1 VTSRSSPK
9 GVVADT
15 DDDGVSDAQEDFD
28 GDNLTTAEESDA
40 GTIPVRADS
49 DQDRLRDDRE
59 LDLGTDPLDSDTDG
73 DGLLDG
79 EEVEMGT
86 DPLSADSD
94 GDGVPD
100 DNETYTTTTT
110 NETVNASVA
119 VTGEGNVASDV
130 EVTADTRPQFEAEL
144 VDNLTRSPTV
154 SFETDREFENA
165 TISIQYDDTGLPEAN
180 ETQQLALF
188 RYNESLQ
195 MFVPLNSTVDAAN
208 DTVFAETPHFSS
220 YAVLSTTAF
229 QSAFGNE
236 GLRSEAGVE
245 ENWAKTYDFTG
256 EDAEEFWNGSGRV
269 ENGAVIVESKSVEE
283 RDSQI
288 NWEEYEIESLALSV
302 VYQQVTP
309 DSVYLI
315 DRQVRPIND
324 SDKGMQEQDRY
335 MLYAINRSSGEIRWH
350 KNVTNS
356 FYFEGFEIDDSRLY
370 LANSSSIQTLSNRN
384 GSVVWRRDD
393 LNIER
398 GPIRIRIPDFGT
410 DSPATELVN
419 ESIVLNTESG
429 LTALHREDGQT
440 AWEQN
445 FEGSYYEPRGIV
457 AQDVDYLYALS
468 ENWGFEPQE
477 ERCSPEVTTSEI
489 ETNEF
494 HCSPDLTPELVRIN
508 SSTGTINGS
517 VDIEEEVRAISNGI
531 VISTND
537 KDGVVT
543 GYDLS
548 SGKKLWTRNYDSSRL
563 GSSDITVTNETLVLL
578 NRDGEYSNLSAF
590 DLETGNPLWEQR
602 DISSDP
608 VILTSV
614 EGYAFVGRPR
624 SLRITNR
631 SSGQLIAFNETTG
644 TLVFNETVSD
654 VSPSEYESVMDVP
667 VFPTDS
673 NSSGSSWGQTTEDP
687 QRDGIIVTERSQ
699 GALFGFG
706 IHQSGELETIRIAPE
721 SIEEPLPSGSN
732 DFGETSATYEREI
745 TIDNRDQATI
755 QFLLKTT
762 VSRANGSATIELVGE
777 NGRTITVASAGDST
791 DDNNSLR
798 TPGGFIRDQDGG
810 GDAGT
815 PQGRYVTVDADVSA
829 LTGQTVTVRLR
840 TEGNASLRL
849 RGIQLKY
856 ALPNRDTDDD
866 GLIDRLERDGVDHGV
881 TCSWEDG
888 CGTGRTTSTSPYSTD
903 TDGDGLGD
911 WQEVGDFVSETFTV
925 EMTPGDSDTGSRVI
939 GDDNSTVRIFTVR
952 YFKLQSNPTVVDS
965 DGDGLNDRVE
975 VTSNWAVNY
984 TATPSATEAVIEA
997 RKNNNSGLRYFVNRT
1012 GSSDPMDP
1020 DTDRDDIGDSREV
1033 LLGTN
1038 PSDDDTDGDS
1048 IRDAEEFEQNQD
1060 PTLHDASSPN
1070 VEILGID
1077 TTTYSTTNVR
1087 YRVTFRVTDDSGV
1100 DTVSVSR
1107 GRYGEEVE
1115 VDGDSSTGARTISF
1129 TDRSSEATET
1139 IEAYTL
1145 GPSVLVQTADVH
1157 GNSHARRYRGPNA
1170 IAQLATEFGPGNG
1183 GYAEK
1188 GRIEFI
1194 AIVSGL
1200 AYSIAKQSQKTY
1212 EGALELLT
1220 TTYDVV
1226 TNPKQ
1231 TLVRAVETIRSL
1243 TLDVDI
1249 SVEKIKRFIEA
1260 QRQSLVSAQRTQNPF
1275 DANPEA
1281 GFRSNNRTFATG
1293 WYSGYAVGIGL
1304 SMILGEVAI
1313 TRAVT
1318 VLAQRSS
1325 KVATL
1330 VRWKRQTEEYLFGV
1344 ASDQIGKVSALT
1356 TRATKRV
1363 GSSAARAVYK
1373 RLPASTQGKV
1383 IRRVES
1389 GDSELSD
1396 AVLSIASRE
1405 DQSGELLEYVAKGD
1419 TGSVR
1424 TLEALRDAESPESI
1438 RTLLDLDTGTQRQL
1452 VREYTQGDL
1461 SRDELQ
1467 DALDQ
1472 LQRFP
1477 DNERSRIQT
1486 LLRQT
1491 GSDGTRLV
1499 AQAESETIQDL
1510 APGGSVSLGRGA
1522 DEDIAAFRRVISQS
1536 VDSTGPDA
1544 PASYAQL
1551 RETLDTL
1558 EQIQPGLQSSAR
1570 RLIRQG
1576 REPAM
1581 EFIADTDAS
1590 VLRQLLANNE
1600 YSVNDLGMVTRRYAD
1615 LNEIEQSA
1623 FSQRLLEVDRERRDE
1638 LLQFMTNKQLKRSWG
1653 TLVDFDLSDQALEF
1667 RRLYRSVRDSPEFTN
1682 PRQLARQ
1689 LGGQLIQLN
1698 RKLSDKNKLQP
1709 GARIGFEDIERVVY
1723 PEQVLEDSSRV
1734 GYLLQTNKWADDV
1747 SLDGDGMHD
1756 FKHIV
1761 ARHADSSSSDDYDW
1775 PVTPGIEADPNDAD
1789 LFPASLSP
1797 EEIKDVIEI
1806 TIKHGDF
1813 GENSGEFIYSG
1824 PKLDQYG
1831 IQNQVVVRWNSQSG
1845 EIQSAFVE
1853 DSDNVDQNIVLNI
1866 R

>member
-1 VTSRSSPK
+1 
-9 GVVADT
+9 
-15 DDDGVSDAQEDFD
+15 
-28 GDNLTTAEESDA
+28 
-40 GTIPVRADS
+40 
-49 DQDRLRDDRE
+49 
-59 LDLGTDPLDSDTDG
+59 
-73 DGLLDG
+73 
-79 EEVEMGT
+79 M
-86 DPLSADSD
+86 
-94 GDGVPD
+94 
-100 DNETYTTTTT
+100 
-110 NETVNASVA
+110 
-119 VTGEGNVASDV
+119 
-130 EVTADTRPQFEAEL
+130 
-144 VDNLTRSPTV
+144 
-154 SFETDREFENA
+154 
-165 TISIQYDDTGLPEAN
+165 
-180 ETQQLALF
+180 
-188 RYNESLQ
+188 
-195 MFVPLNSTVDAAN
+195 
-208 DTVFAETPHFSS
+208 
-220 YAVLSTTAF
+220 
-229 QSAFGNE
+229 
-236 GLRSEAGVE
+236 
-245 ENWAKTYDFTG
+245 
-256 EDAEEFWNGSGRV
+256 
-269 ENGAVIVESKSVEE
+269 
-283 RDSQI
+283 
-288 NWEEYEIESLALSV
+288 
-302 VYQQVTP
+302 
-309 DSVYLI
+309 
-315 DRQVRPIND
+315 
-324 SDKGMQEQDRY
+324 
-335 MLYAINRSSGEIRWH
+335 
-350 KNVTNS
+350 
-356 FYFEGFEIDDSRLY
+356 
-370 LANSSSIQTLSNRN
+370 
-384 GSVVWRRDD
+384 
-393 LNIER
+393 
-398 GPIRIRIPDFGT
+398 
-410 DSPATELVN
+410 
-419 ESIVLNTESG
+419 
-429 LTALHREDGQT
+429 
-440 AWEQN
+440 
-445 FEGSYYEPRGIV
+445 
-457 AQDVDYLYALS
+457 
-468 ENWGFEPQE
+468 
-477 ERCSPEVTTSEI
+477 
-489 ETNEF
+489 
-494 HCSPDLTPELVRIN
+494 
-508 SSTGTINGS
+508 
-517 VDIEEEVRAISNGI
+517 
-531 VISTND
+531 
-537 KDGVVT
+537 
-543 GYDLS
+543 
-548 SGKKLWTRNYDSSRL
+548 
-563 GSSDITVTNETLVLL
+563 
-578 NRDGEYSNLSAF
+578 
-590 DLETGNPLWEQR
+590 
-602 DISSDP
+602 
-608 VILTSV
+608 
-614 EGYAFVGRPR
+614 
-624 SLRITNR
+624 
-631 SSGQLIAFNETTG
+631 
-644 TLVFNETVSD
+644 
-654 VSPSEYESVMDVP
+654 
-667 VFPTDS
+667 
-673 NSSGSSWGQTTEDP
+673 
-687 QRDGIIVTERSQ
+687 IVTERSQ

-745 TIDNRDQATI
+745 TIDDRDQATI

-939 GDDNSTVRIFTVR
+939 GDDNSTVRTFTVR

-1157 GNSHARRYRGPNA
+1157 GNSHARRYRGPNS
-1170 IAQLATEFGPGNG
+1170 IAQLAAEFGPGNG

-1318 VLAQRSS
+1318 VLAQHSS

-1363 GSSAARAVYK
+1363 GSSAARAVYE

-1383 IRRVES
+1383 FRRVES

-1590 VLRQLLANNE
+1590 VLRQLLA
-1600 YSVNDLGMVTRRYAD
+1600 SDDLTIDELSIATRRYGE
-1615 LNEIEQSA
+1615 LNVNARTQ
-1623 FSQRLLEVDRERRDE
+1623 FSNQLGTLDRESR
-1638 LLQFMTNKQLKRSWG
+1638 LA
-1653 TLVDFDLSDQALEF
+1653 LVK
-1667 RRLYRSVRDSPEFTN
+1667 FTHRIDDRGF
-1682 PRQLARQ
+1682 RQLATSKDFDDISSVATKIEELNGPARDFYYELVEDGSSNGFKFVNQYSAEQLKELQTAVESGVVSKARMQSFIRDVRDDKLRSFKGLIDSTPATIRDLPELVGGANRDAVKLVNNLAPRKVGPLLELDQSEISTLTNAVYRQ
-1689 LGGQLIQLN
+1689 
-1698 RKLSDKNKLQP
+1698 KLDGINDVVSVGITP
-1709 GARIGFEDIERVVY
+1709 EDILQLENKAPDFDFDTVQVIAESPSRNPLYLSEDRWDHIDGRHIDGSERNQNADFTTFFPTGQSVVRDGKEVLLPTPQSGPLTDIEIRRTIRY
-1723 PEQVLEDSSRV
+1723 TIEQGGGDANVGINRFGINKMRV
-1734 GYLLQTNKWADDV
+1734 GITSNRIKTAYPINGPNIRRW
-1747 SLDGDGMHD
+1747 
-1756 FKHIV
+1756 
-1761 ARHADSSSSDDYDW
+1761 
-1775 PVTPGIEADPNDAD
+1775 DPNAND
-1789 LFPASLSP
+1789 
-1797 EEIKDVIEI
+1797 
-1806 TIKHGDF
+1806 G
-1813 GENSGEFIYSG
+1813 SGEWQKWENGNWRTWNPPRNQINQHWKNQFIKTTVGTS
-1824 PKLDQYG
+1824 
-1831 IQNQVVVRWNSQSG
+1831 N
-1845 EIQSAFVE
+1845 
-1853 DSDNVDQNIVLNI
+1853 
-1866 R
+1866 